1 MRKLIKIA
9 AFTSI
14 MTFFAVANA
23 AAVTGD
29 PVAGKDKS
37 ALCQG
42 CHGEDGMSAASVFP
56 RLAGQYA
63 GYIRKQI
70 ADFQARSRKD

>member
-1 MRKLIKIA
+1 MI
-9 AFTSI
+9 FC
-14 MTFFAVANA
+14 AVANA
-23 AAVTGD
+23 ATVTGD

-42 CHGEDGMSAASVFP
+42 CHGEDGMSAASSFP

-63 GYIRKQI
+63 GYIRKQV
-70 ADFQARSRKD
+70 ADFSSKIAQRRHHGGNGRYRN